1 MISKT
6 SSRKIIAGCVAV
18 AVLSLYSMVVL
29 ASPGARVASGEMS
42 IVGDVAVNG
51 QKVISGG
58 TFFSDGVI
66 ATADQSS
73 ATVNISKLGRV
84 ELAPHSSLRLSFTDN
99 SIMGLLEAG
108 SAQVATLAGVSVN
121 ITTKDSSIVVDGSE
135 ATSFGVTVEKGGTAL
150 ATQAGRAELRS
161 GGAVKLVAAGESATA
176 GMPLPQTP
184 PPSDDGL
191 SGGRLA
197 VLLLAA
203 GGAIAAIIIAAT
215 HDNDINF
222 GGTVNVI
229 SPTK

>member
-1 MISKT
+1 MTSKT
-6 SSRKIIAGCVAV
+6 WSRKFIAGCVAV
-18 AVLSLYSMVVL
+18 AVLSVYSMVVL

-58 TFFSDGVI
+58 TFFSDGMI
-66 ATADQSS
+66 ATAHESS
-73 ATVNISKLGRV
+73 ATVNISRLGRV
-84 ELAPHSSLRLSFTDN
+84 ELAPNSSLRLSFTDN

-121 ITTKDSSIVVDGSE
+121 LTTKDSSIVVDGSE
-135 ATSFGVTVEKGGTAL
+135 ATSFGVTVEKNGTAL

-176 GMPLPQTP
+176 GMPQTP

-215 HDNDINF
+215 HDNEINF
-222 GGTVNVI
+222 GGTVNVV
-229 SPTK
+229 SPVK

>member
-6 SSRKIIAGCVAV
+6 WSRKLVAGCVAV
-18 AVLSLYSMVVL
+18 AVLSVYSMVVL

-58 TFFSDGVI
+58 TFFSDGII
-66 ATADQSS
+66 ATAAQSS

-84 ELAPHSSLRLSFTDN
+84 ELSPNSSLRLSFTDDG
-99 SIMGLLEAG
+99 IMGLLEAG
-108 SAQVATLAGVSVN
+108 SAQVATLAGVKVDL
-121 ITTKDSSIVVDGSE
+121 TTKDSSIVVDGSE

-161 GGAVKLVAAGESATA
+161 GGAVKLVAAGESAST
-176 GMPLPQTP
+176 GMPVPQAP
-184 PPSDDGL
+184 PTDDGL

-222 GGTVNVI
+222 GGTITVV

>member
-1 MISKT
+1 MTSKT
-6 SSRKIIAGCVAV
+6 WGRKFIAGCVAV
-18 AVLSLYSMVVL
+18 AVLSVYSMVVL

-42 IVGDVAVNG
+42 IVGNVAVNG

-73 ATVNISKLGRV
+73 ATVNISRLGRV
-84 ELAPHSSLRLSFTDN
+84 ELAPNTSLRLSFTDN

-108 SAQVATLAGVSVN
+108 SAQVATLAGVSVTL
-121 ITTKDSSIVVDGSE
+121 TTKDSSIVVDGSE
-135 ATSFGVTVEKGGTAL
+135 ATSFGVTVEKSGTAL

-161 GGAVKLVAAGESATA
+161 GGAVKLVAAGESATV
-176 GMPLPQTP
+176 GMPLPQT

-222 GGTVNVI
+222 GGTINVV
-229 SPTK
+229 SPVK